1 SSIKFTAGVPTD
13 RRPPWSCASACIL
26 LLFSVTSGVDGGKI
40 LVWYTEVSHWIN
52 MKLLLETLV
61 DRGHQVTVL
70 VPSTSMFI
78 HSSEPSRFN
87 YQPFDVS
94 VSKEDFE
101 NLLAEFIQFNMYD
114 MDHMNYFQLYI
125 KYMELFK
132 INTEI
137 SLQFLDLRKGNYDVL
152 LADPIYSGSDVTAE
166 ILGIPLVFSLRFSIA
181 NNWERLCGQLPAP
194 PSYVPGAVSR
204 LTDKINFSERT
215 WNLLFYVL
223 KLLNGFHP
231 VIMNM
236 FVFLGTPTSA
246 CKMMGNADIWLLR
259 TYWDFDFP
267 RPLLPNFKF
276 VGGIHCK
283 PAKPLPKYFKKF
295 VQSSGDDGIVVFSLG
310 SIVKNLTTDKANMIA
325 SALAQVPQKV
335 RNGGIYRGA
344 LL

>member
-1 SSIKFTAGVPTD
+1 MFGNHCRIQTYREKRVRVHRVNKYPYGTSSIKFTAGFPTD

-40 LVWYTEVSHWIN
+40 LVWYTEASHWIN
-52 MKLLLETLV
+52 RKLLLETLV

-70 VPSTSMFI
+70 VPSSSMFMN
-78 HSSEPSRFN
+78 SSEPSRFN

-137 SLQFLDLRKGNYDVL
+137 SLQFLDV
-152 LADPIYSGSDVTAE
+152 
-166 ILGIPLVFSLRFSIA
+166 
-181 NNWERLCGQLPAP
+181 WC
-194 PSYVPGAVSR
+194 AVSR

-223 KLLNGFHP
+223 QDLVLDQCMWKKEHP
-231 VIMNM
+231 
-236 FVFLGTPTSA
+236 P
-246 CKMMGNADIWLLR
+246 
-259 TYWDFDFP
+259 
-267 RPLLPNFKF
+267 
-276 VGGIHCK
+276 
-283 PAKPLPKYFKKF
+283 
-295 VQSSGDDGIVVFSLG
+295 
-310 SIVKNLTTDKANMIA
+310 
-325 SALAQVPQKV
+325 VPV
-335 RNGGIYRGA
+335 R
-344 LL
+344 